1 MKLWRLALVISLV
14 AGLAGCKAVSNIIA
28 PPPEDISAVQ
38 TAVEKQK
45 EASELA
51 LSLHKKSMQQ
61 MHDMGIDE
69 AYGRI
74 RQATLDEVHKAS
86 AASGGTITPEQLDS
100 INKQAD
106 VERGISKKAW
116 DDALVAGF
124 EPQAWTDLKLVS
136 DALNLFILTRM
147 GVEDQKNA
155 LMLQAHDLI
164 KKK

>member
-1 MKLWRLALVISLV
+1 MKLWRLALALSLV
-14 AGLAGCKAVSNIIA
+14 VSLSGCKSIANIIA
-28 PPPEDISAVQ
+28 PPAEDISAVQ
-38 TAVEKQK
+38 AAVEKQK

-61 MHDMGIDE
+61 LHDMGIDE

-74 RQATLDEVHKAS
+74 RQATLDEIHKAS
-86 AASGGTITPEQLDS
+86 SETNSITPEKLAT
-100 INKQAD
+100 INAQAD
-106 VERGISKKAW
+106 AERVVSKKAW

-124 EPQAWTDLKLVS
+124 EPQAWADLKLAS